1 LIAAIRASTSDNPAL
16 AVVRQIGLPRFQ
28 RRNFAFKLPEL
39 GTGLVGFALRLA
51 QRFVDGGR
59 SGQVIQRDVDADH
72 GT

>member
-1 LIAAIRASTSDNPAL
+1 MAATKSAFRVSSAAT
-16 AVVRQIGLPRFQ
+16 
-28 RRNFAFKLPEL
+28 FAFKLPEL